1 MFEIVNG
8 RLVIAGKAVPFRPT
22 PNQGGRL
29 DPTLVV
35 LHDTAGRLTKGSAVA
50 WLRDPKAKASAHV
63 VIERDG
69 GVTQLVAFD
78 RVAWHAGQSS
88 WRGRSGCNAFS
99 VGIEIV
105 NPGKLTGTPKRAT
118 AWFGESFG
126 PEFGIVRAR
135 TIAHGDGCWMPYTE
149 DQLRT
154 VEQLIGALAREYP
167 IIDVVAHHDISPGR
181 KVDTTPLMDWPRMR
195 AVLDAD
201 AVEQHEETASTGAIP
216 VGSEAGARKHASTAT
231 AGNAIHALA
240 DLEDSLRIR
249 GWCGDHLGAG
259 YRQDQQRGRAP
270 DVQAV
275 GSVGINL
282 PDAQRSLNPVTSN
295 FQCAPHHSLV
305 AQQRATPDTRIEC
318 DGFSACG
325 LAMSAMSHQQSLA
338 QTWKRRQRR
347 QRILV
352 AVVIVVLLAALIYGW
367 LHVFGII

>member
-8 RLVIAGKAVPFRPT
+8 RLMIAGKAAPFAPT

-29 DPTLVV
+29 EPTMIV

-69 GVTQLVAFD
+69 SVTQLVAFD

-105 NPGKLTGTPKRAT
+105 NPGKLTGTPEKAT

-126 PEFGIVRAR
+126 PESGIVRAK
-135 TIAHGDGCWMPYTE
+135 TPMHGDGCWLPYTE

-167 IIDVVAHHDISPGR
+167 ISEVVAHHDISPGR
-181 KVDTTPLMDWPRMR
+181 KVDTTPLMNWPRMR

-201 AVEQHEETASTGAIP
+201 VEQHEQISRTEAVP
-216 VGSEAGARKHASTAT
+216 VGSVKPEPVNAQVPLPPAT
-231 AGNAIHALA
+231 PPAPWPTWKIPLA
-240 DLEDSLRIR
+240 F
-249 GWCGDHLGAG
+249 
-259 YRQDQQRGRAP
+259 
-270 DVQAV
+270 AV
-275 GSVGINL
+275 GGVILWALVTGKINSE
-282 PDAQRSLNPVTSN
+282 DAQRL
-295 FQCAPHHSLV
+295 FKQLV
-305 AQQRATPDTRIEC
+305 Q
-318 DGFSACG
+318 
-325 LAMSAMSHQQSLA
+325 
-338 QTWKRRQRR
+338 
-347 QRILV
+347 
-352 AVVIVVLLAALIYGW
+352 
-367 LHVFGII
+367 